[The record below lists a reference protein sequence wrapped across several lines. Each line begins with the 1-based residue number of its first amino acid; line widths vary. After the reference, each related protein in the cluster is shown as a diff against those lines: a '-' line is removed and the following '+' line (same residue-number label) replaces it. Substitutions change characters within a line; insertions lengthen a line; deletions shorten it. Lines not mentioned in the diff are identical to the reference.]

1 MAEPQSAGGLSK
13 ALNAAW
19 VRPFLFLI
27 FIVVAWD
34 LTIRLFK
41 IPPYQI
47 PAPVDVVLVLWN
59 DWPELMR
66 QAWPTTYATICG
78 FLLSAVFGIPVAML
92 IAGSKTVES
101 YVYPLLVFSQDR
113 KSVV

>member
-1 MAEPQSAGGLSK
+1 MAEPQSPGGVSK

-19 VRPFLFLI
+19 IRPFLFLI

-47 PAPVDVVLVLWN
+47 PAPADVV
-59 DWPELMR
+59 
-66 QAWPTTYATICG
+66 
-78 FLLSAVFGIPVAML
+78 AVSVAGLAGTCPPGLAHHLCDDLRLPVV
-92 IAGSKTVES
+92 GRCSEF
-101 YVYPLLVFSQDR
+101 PLR
-113 KSVV
+113 C